1 MSVTLFIILKTST
14 NQVIACSQ
22 AAEETELPDVSD
34 AAPEGAEKAGIDV
47 ISTSPNAQ
55 LPSGIAAPPVSE
67 TASTLASL
75 RMVCLRI
82 RFLLSTSC
90 HSFLLIVKK
99 TSTFLQ
105 LGRFSHTSLDLYRSC
120 VHCQDF
126 VVVCSVC
133 NLCYSL

>member
-1 MSVTLFIILKTST
+1 M
-14 NQVIACSQ
+14 
-22 AAEETELPDVSD
+22 SD

-82 RFLLSTSC
+82 RFLLSTSY
-90 HSFLLIVKK
+90 HSFLLIVKNIEVP
-99 TSTFLQ
+99 STWTIQ
-105 LGRFSHTSLDLYRSC
+105 SLSFIFIGHVYIVRIL
-120 VHCQDF
+120 
-126 VVVCSVC
+126 
-133 NLCYSL
+133 L